1 MGLLLALEI
10 CVRKT
15 LKVLSKAV
23 DREGDAVLNRVR
35 CDRG

>member
-1 MGLLLALEI
+1 MSLLLASEI

-23 DREGDAVLNRVR
+23 DREDGAVLNRLR